1 MPTLR
6 IEHPITD
13 YQTWRGAFD
22 SFAPAREKAG
32 VQQHR
37 ILLPVDDQ
45 QYVTVDLDFATIEA
59 AQRFRAFLETTVWS
73 DPDRAP
79 ALAGTPRTRI
89 LTPPDSDR

>member
-13 YQTWRGAFD
+13 YQTWRRAFD
-22 SFAPAREKAG
+22 SFATARDRAG

-37 ILLPVDDQ
+37 ILRPVDDQ
-45 QYVTVDLDFATIEA
+45 QYVTVDLDFATVA
-59 AQRFRAFLETTVWS
+59 GAQQFLAFLQTSVWS

-79 ALAGTPRTRI
+79 ALVGLPQTRI
-89 LTPPDSDR
+89 LTSPDSDR

>member
-1 MPTLR
+1 MPTTLR

-22 SFAPAREKAG
+22 SFAAAREQAG

-37 ILLPVDDQ
+37 VLLPVDDER
-45 QYVTVDLDFATIEA
+45 YVTVDLDFATVEA
-59 AQRFRAFLETTVWS
+59 AQRFLAFLQTTVWS

-79 ALAGTPRTRI
+79 ALVGAPRTRI
-89 LTPPDSDR
+89 LSSP